1 MGLRG
6 AMYLAQW
13 LLDLEAEKT
22 AHVEW
27 MKAELGNRFGAVGVG
42 GSGYSMGLA
51 AGMLFGAVLPDA
63 HISTVRAIRDRIEC
77 GDAISIGTVNS
88 LINFMGQGDD
98 RELVNA
104 TLRCAPLVLSAVTA
118 ESELKYAVEGLE
130 KYTGLFEELSGEKWR
145 EKSQLLVKATLHV
158 FDNLSADDLLVIE
171 ENDKGIWKSFS
182 IASEATAAL
191 ILERPDQYDDIM
203 RIMGD
208 RRTVDAE
215 MIISILDAD
224 SQALSNGTL

>member
-1 MGLRG
+1 MH
-6 AMYLAQW
+6 LAQW

-51 AGMLFGAVLPDA
+51 AGMFFGAVLPKA
-63 HISTVRAIRDRIEC
+63 HISTVRAIRERIEY
-77 GDAISIGTVNS
+77 GDVISIGTVNS

-104 TLRCAPLVLSAVTA
+104 TLRCAPLVLSAVTV
-118 ESELKYAVEGLE
+118 ESELKYAVKGLE
-130 KYTGLFEELSGEKWR
+130 KYTGLFDELSSEQWR
-145 EKSQLLVKATLHV
+145 EKSGLLVKATLHV
-158 FDNLSADDLLVIE
+158 FDNLGADDLMFIE
-171 ENDKGIWKSFS
+171 ENDDGIWQSFS

-191 ILERPDQYDDIM
+191 ILARPDQFDDIM

-224 SQALSNGTL
+224 SRVLSNGTL